1 MPIPEQQQK
10 GKLNMKNQKIL
21 GMTQLGILIAII
33 IVMAFTGLGYIRTGG
48 LEISLIT
55 VPVAIGAMVM
65 GPGAGAV
72 LGLAFGITSFLQCF
86 GFSPFG
92 AQLLAINPFLTFLVC
107 VPTRTAVGWLAG
119 LIFKGIARIDK
130 TKTAGY
136 FVTGF
141 CTALLN
147 TLLFMGVLL
156 LCFWNTDYIQ
166 SLNVQGVNVFA
177 FAVTF
182 VGLNGALEMPAC
194 CVLGGAIGKALS
206 KAKINRVEQI

>member
-1 MPIPEQQQK
+1 
-10 GKLNMKNQKIL
+10 MKNQKIL
-21 GMTQLGILIAII
+21 RMTQLGILIAII

-72 LGLAFGITSFLQCF
+72 LGLAFGITSFLQCVF
-86 GFSPFG
+86 GLSAFG
-92 AQLLAINPFLTFLVC
+92 AQLLGINAFLTFLVC
-107 VPTRTAVGWLAG
+107 VPTRAAVGWLAG
-119 LIFKGIARIDK
+119 LIFKAIAKIDK
-130 TKTAGY
+130 TRTVGY
-136 FVTGF
+136 FVTGL
-141 CTALLN
+141 CTALPN

-166 SLNVQGVNVFA
+166 SLNVGGVNVFA

-194 CVLGGAIGKALS
+194 CVLGGAVAKALS
-206 KAKINRVEQI
+206 KAKINRVEQV